1 PTNEPHDKF
10 LTFFHHLVSTS
21 FRWTPHAKAHS
32 ITKGAGKFA
41 LTLRKREA
49 VMQRFRSAGALQ
61 RFIAVFSAV
70 RNLFIQAG
78 SSRSAADTRRHRRAA
93 FRIWRAAVG
102 LA

>member
-1 PTNEPHDKF
+1 MSRAQKGLNNGAENS
-10 LTFFHHLVSTS
+10 HL
-21 FRWTPHAKAHS
+21 P
-32 ITKGAGKFA
+32 
-41 LTLRKREA
+41 LRKREA